1 MLKLLLMSI
10 VGSIFRAF
18 RTLVLGDG
26 CMICGGYAEDR
37 EHRICTKCRISIPL
51 TKYYLE
57 EDNPIKERFSA
68 FAPIH
73 RASALYFYDVDPMW
87 REVIH
92 RCKYRGQWQLA
103 YNMGRWYGALL
114 RESGMYDDIDVI
126 VPIPL
131 HPIKRI
137 KRGYNQSYYVA
148 KGISRELGVKIDN
161 HSIKRIVN
169 NPSQTTKS
177 GTLRWLNVEHIFTLR
192 DPHSLQHKHI
202 LIVDDVLTTG
212 ATIASCIAAISASV
226 PSCQISIASLATPR
240 DKRLL

>member
-1 MLKLLLMSI
+1 MSI
-10 VGSIFRAF
+10 VGNILGAL
-18 RTLVLGDG
+18 RTLVLGDS

-51 TKYYLE
+51 TGYYSQ
-57 EDNPIKERFSA
+57 EDNPIKERFSV

-92 RCKYRGQWQLA
+92 RCKYRGQWLLA

-114 RESGMYDDIDVI
+114 SESGEYADVDVV

-131 HPIKRI
+131 HPIKRL

-148 KGISRELGVKIDN
+148 KGIARELGVKVDN
-161 HSIKRIVN
+161 RSVKRVVN

-177 GTLRWLNVEHIFTLR
+177 GTLRWQNVERIFSLR
-192 DPHSLQHKHI
+192 HPERLRGKHI

-212 ATIASCIAAISASV
+212 ATISSCVTAISALV
-226 PSCQISIASLATPR
+226 PDCRISIASVATPR
-240 DKRLL
+240 EKSLI

>member
-1 MLKLLLMSI
+1 MSI
-10 VGSIFRAF
+10 VGNILNAF
-18 RTLVLGDG
+18 STLILGDG

-51 TKYYLE
+51 TNYVLE

-68 FAPIH
+68 FAPIS

-92 RCKYRGQWQLA
+92 RCKYRGQWKLA
-103 YNMGRWYGALL
+103 YNMGRWYGAIL
-114 RESGMYDDIDVI
+114 RESGLYDDIDVI

-148 KGISRELGVKIDN
+148 KGISRELGVGVDN
-161 HSIKRIVN
+161 SSIKRVVN

-177 GTLRWLNVEHIFTLR
+177 GTMRWQNVEHIFKVRHPERLR
-192 DPHSLQHKHI
+192 HKHI

-212 ATIASCIAAISASV
+212 ATISSCITAIYDGV
-226 PSCQISIASLATPR
+226 RDCRISIASLATPR
-240 DKRLL
+240 EKSLL